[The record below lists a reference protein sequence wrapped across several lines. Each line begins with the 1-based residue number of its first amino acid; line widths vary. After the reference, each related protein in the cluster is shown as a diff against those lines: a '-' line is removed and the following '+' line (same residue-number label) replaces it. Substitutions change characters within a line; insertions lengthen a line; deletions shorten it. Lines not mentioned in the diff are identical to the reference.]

1 MPGRAKHVFAPDVP
15 RVHVVGCQSKEDVDA
30 QA

>member
-1 MPGRAKHVFAPDVP
+1 MPGQKRVFAPDVP